1 VFKFPEVA
9 PSIVPVPSEFLSDT
23 NELAAS
29 DVLLFMREAVHK
41 FSNLTEIIIQKL
53 LEVFPSIRS
62 SKVLR
67 STIWILGEFAVA
79 KDDVETVIALVK
91 SCLGEVGTNIHLQL
105 TNQSIQYYYN

>member
-1 VFKFPEVA
+1 ML
-9 PSIVPVPSEFLSDT
+9 SEFLSDT

-53 LEVFPSIRS
+53 LEVFPTIRS

-67 STIWILGEFAVA
+67 STIWILGEFAVG
-79 KDDVETVIALVK
+79 KEDVETVMALVK
-91 SCLGEVGTNIHLQL
+91 SCLGEVSLVLDCVYTTVDGCSCCI
-105 TNQSIQYYYN
+105 